1 MNIVRPKTFLTYIIP
16 TFDGKSKVV
25 LKCFPQQKWE
35 TVGVSYDKGGI
46 ELHRNNVWLIIPKS
60 DFENNWKVVE

>member
-1 MNIVRPKTFLTYIIP
+1 MKIVRPKTFLTYIIP
-16 TFDGKSKVV
+16 TFDGKAKVI

-35 TVGVSYDKGGI
+35 TDGVSYGTGLI
-46 ELHRNNVWLIIPKS
+46 ELHRNNVCLIIPKS